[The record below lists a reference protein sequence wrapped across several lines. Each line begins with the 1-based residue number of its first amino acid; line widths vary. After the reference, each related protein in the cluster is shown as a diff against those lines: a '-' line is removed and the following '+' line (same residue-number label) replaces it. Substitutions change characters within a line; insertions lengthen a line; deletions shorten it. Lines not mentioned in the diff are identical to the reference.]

1 MRLRSNL
8 LALTVAALPLAACDT
23 GTTPLGGFDDAGCN
37 GDTEGN
43 TSVADSAADGPPAD
57 QGIAI
62 DCSFFWADETQTI
75 RFNANELGK
84 EPTPPLEFGDALL
97 VDANVF
103 DSDFESRSFSITV
116 YTEDGALSSTT
127 LYQMAPGTL
136 PVNEFWGQHGFTG
149 LRYVDEP
156 GTNNTLQFA
165 CFARDPSDPVSGWEE
180 DM

>member
-62 DCSFFWADETQTI
+62 DCSFP
-75 RFNANELGK
+75 K
-84 EPTPPLEFGDALL
+84 PPQSSSSCLYKS
-97 VDANVF
+97 VDH
-103 DSDFESRSFSITV
+103 RK
-116 YTEDGALSSTT
+116 
-127 LYQMAPGTL
+127 
-136 PVNEFWGQHGFTG
+136 
-149 LRYVDEP
+149 
-156 GTNNTLQFA
+156 
-165 CFARDPSDPVSGWEE
+165 
-180 DM
+180 